1 MNQFIKKNLILI
13 FFVGLVVYDFAKPID
28 STDVSR
34 FNRSGL
40 RLITDNFTKCQYLS
54 SPHGFFGKEVLVP
67 RVDKNGK
74 HICE

>member
-13 FFVGLVVYDFAKPID
+13 FFVGLVVYDIAKPTD